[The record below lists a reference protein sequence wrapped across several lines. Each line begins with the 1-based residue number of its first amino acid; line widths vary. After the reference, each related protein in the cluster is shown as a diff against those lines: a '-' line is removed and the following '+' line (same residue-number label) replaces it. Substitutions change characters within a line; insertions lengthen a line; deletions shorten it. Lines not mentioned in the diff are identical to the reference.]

1 MHDKNSELHTTQ
13 HSSTENQEKKYT
25 KKNKINKVDEQ
36 NRCSHFRNY
45 AKKTK
50 LNSDSCSAA
59 PCFFLV
65 SSCTDCN
72 SFDTQAS
79 TENEEWNKCHWVEG
93 GWLDDCGLQKSERER
108 NGKQQQQKWW
118 PSWMLFPYY
127 YYHLFDFPTEQPSM
141 KGTNVHFIF
150 FMTIIICWLNV
161 EHIKS
166 ESTRLGEPLP
176 IMFFGCCCSSSQCHR
191 SYTIRVYDDD
201 FFSLYVLTMHTFA
214 PYPET
219 EKW

>member
-1 MHDKNSELHTTQ
+1 MHDKNSELHNTVRQRIKRKNTQ
-13 HSSTENQEKKYT
+13 NKTKST
-25 KKNKINKVDEQ
+25 NKIGVLIFEITQ
-36 NRCSHFRNY
+36 
-45 AKKTK
+45 KKTK

-127 YYHLFDFPTEQPSM
+127 YYHLVDFPTEQPSM

-150 FMTIIICWLNV
+150 LW
-161 EHIKS
+161 
-166 ESTRLGEPLP
+166 P
-176 IMFFGCCCSSSQCHR
+176 SS
-191 SYTIRVYDDD
+191 
-201 FFSLYVLTMHTFA
+201 FA
-214 PYPET
+214 G
-219 EKW
+219 